1 MKDLG
6 NEEESLNDSSS
17 AGVTGILDESGSK
30 IISATS
36 TTKASSSI
44 TTTNTRNNIST
55 IIRRKADVPS
65 KFKVPIKTAHQSQ
78 PLFLLS
84 MKNIIISKSA
94 MQPHETCIVI
104 ITKHG

>member
-6 NEEESLNDSSS
+6 DVKESLNDSSS

-30 IISATS
+30 IIGATS

-44 TTTNTRNNIST
+44 TTTNTRNISM

-84 MKNIIISKSA
+84 MKNIMISKSA

-104 ITKHG
+104 ITKHE

>member
-6 NEEESLNDSSS
+6 NVEESLNDSSS

-30 IISATS
+30 IIGATS

-44 TTTNTRNNIST
+44 TTTNTRNISM

-104 ITKHG
+104 ITKHE

>member
-17 AGVTGILDESGSK
+17 AGVTGTLDESGSK
-30 IISATS
+30 IIGATS

-44 TTTNTRNNIST
+44 TTTNTRNISM

-84 MKNIIISKSA
+84 MKNIMISKSA

-104 ITKHG
+104 ITKHE

>member
-30 IISATS
+30 IIGATS

-44 TTTNTRNNIST
+44 TTTNTRNISM

-84 MKNIIISKSA
+84 MKNIMISKSA

-104 ITKHG
+104 ITKHE